1 MTVDL
6 TKLKVGDKIK
16 HRCGELATVLSIEL
30 KPIELHYFPI
40 IIVTQGHGTESFTVC
55 GDYTALP
62 GKSTWDIIEIIP
74 QRDIEKQM
82 GDNMKNLLK
91 DNEEKKEFKKFDGGK
106 PDLSFTEPILEQLYA
121 EASTVGAKKYG
132 RGNYI
137 NFTLNDVPRFYAALR
152 RHIGGY
158 RLDGEDHGFLY
169 EERDPV
175 DGQRH
180 LASAAWCIARLQEAV
195 NRYGYDAVIEA
206 IRGFKPIKK
215 ED

>member
-1 MTVDL
+1 MKTMT
-6 TKLKVGDKIK
+6 
-16 HRCGELATVLSIEL
+16 
-30 KPIELHYFPI
+30 
-40 IIVTQGHGTESFTVC
+40 
-55 GDYTALP
+55 
-62 GKSTWDIIEIIP
+62 
-74 QRDIEKQM
+74 KQM
-82 GDNMKNLLK
+82 ADNMNNLLK

-137 NFTLNDVPRFYAALR
+137 NFTLADAPRFYAAIR

-180 LASAAWCIARLQEAV
+180 LASAVWGAARLQEAV
-195 NRYGYDAVIEA
+195 DRYGYEAVIEA
-206 IRGFKPIKK
+206 IRGFKPKNK
-215 ED
+215 GG

>member
-6 TKLKVGDKIK
+6 SKLKVGDQVIFRNRKIDK
-16 HRCGELATVLSIEL
+16 VLSIR
-30 KPIELHYFPI
+30 KNI
-40 IIVTQGHGTESFTVC
+40 
-55 GDYTALP
+55 DYILYLENEREEIYYEGGSYT
-62 GKSTWDIIEIIP
+62 KSDKSPWDIIEIIP

-82 GDNMKNLLK
+82 GDNMNNLSK

-137 NFTLNDVPRFYAALR
+137 NFTLNDVLRFYAALR

-158 RLDGEDHGFLY
+158 RIDGEDHGFLY

-175 DGQRH
+175 DGQKH
-180 LASAAWCIARLQEAV
+180 LASAAWCIARLQEAID
-195 NRYGYDAVIEA
+195 RYGYDAVIES

>member
-6 TKLKVGDKIK
+6 RK
-16 HRCGELATVLSIEL
+16 
-30 KPIELHYFPI
+30 
-40 IIVTQGHGTESFTVC
+40 
-55 GDYTALP
+55 
-62 GKSTWDIIEIIP
+62 
-74 QRDIEKQM
+74 
-82 GDNMKNLLK
+82 LK

-121 EASTVGAKKYG
+121 EASTVGANKYG

-137 NFTLNDVPRFYAALR
+137 NFTLNDVLRFYAALR

-158 RLDGEDHGFLY
+158 RIDGEDHGFLY

-175 DGQRH
+175 DGQKH
-180 LASAAWCIARLQEAV
+180 LASAAWCIARLQEAID
-195 NRYGYDAVIEA
+195 RYGYDAVIES